1 MLGLRVENRAIEHIS
16 SDPARDDLQAQ
27 PESPLAHPCVR
38 AARPSLQDYSTTM
51 ASFKDPT
58 FQDRTS
64 SAAAAKQKALE
75 ALRAKPPIDEA
86 VVAERLAAREA
97 KELAERVAARAPMF
111 GAAPEKR
118 AAKRA
123 AEDEAKAAKKAEAE
137 AAAAKKREAEA
148 KVELTDAEKKAI
160 RDAKYAARKNKKK

>member
-1 MLGLRVENRAIEHIS
+1 MLPRYGVENRAIEHIS
-16 SDPARDDLQAQ
+16 SDPARDDLQAL
-27 PESPLAHPCVR
+27 PESLLPRPLAQSCVR
-38 AARPSLQDYSTTM
+38 TVRPILQDYLTTM
-51 ASFKDPT
+51 ASFKDPS

-97 KELAERVAARAPMF
+97 KELAER
-111 GAAPEKR
+111 EKR

-137 AAAAKKREAEA
+137 AAAEKKREAEA

>member
-1 MLGLRVENRAIEHIS
+1 
-16 SDPARDDLQAQ
+16 
-27 PESPLAHPCVR
+27 
-38 AARPSLQDYSTTM
+38 M
-51 ASFKDPT
+51 ASFKDPS

-75 ALRAKPPIDEA
+75 ALKAKPPIDEA

-97 KELAERVAARAPMF
+97 KELAER
-111 GAAPEKR
+111 EKR

-160 RDAKYAARKNKKK
+160 SRREVRRAKEQEEVRRVCGSVSADPPATARVLLPR

>member
-1 MLGLRVENRAIEHIS
+1 MKPEVEIGAREHIS

-27 PESPLAHPCVR
+27 PESPLAHPCDHAV
-38 AARPSLQDYSTTM
+38 RPSLQDISTTM
-51 ASFKDPT
+51 ASFKDPS

-75 ALRAKPPIDEA
+75 ALKAKPPIDEA

-97 KELAERVAARAPMF
+97 KELAER
-111 GAAPEKR
+111 EKR

-123 AEDEAKAAKKAEAE
+123 AEDEAKAVKKAEAE

>member
-1 MLGLRVENRAIEHIS
+1 MLPPYGVENCAIEHIS
-16 SDPARDDLQAQ
+16 SDPARDDLQAL
-27 PESPLAHPCVR
+27 PASPLAQPCVR

-51 ASFKDPT
+51 ASFKDPS

-75 ALRAKPPIDEA
+75 ALKAKPPIDEA

-97 KELAERVAARAPMF
+97 KELAER
-111 GAAPEKR
+111 EKR

-123 AEDEAKAAKKAEAE
+123 AEDEAKAVKKAEAE